1 MAIIKVI
8 QISAETKQAQKAL
21 EEINL
26 TLEQQEDLIKDT
38 QREIEK
44 LEDLRD
50 KTSKKDSNRIKQYN
64 EQIAESNKLLKRTK
78 TRLQENKAARS
89 GVNKE
94 MKTSIDS
101 QRDYSGVLGL
111 VDKQTGGAISGL
123 QGMVQGITGAT
134 KGFKLMKVAIIATG
148 IGALVI
154 AITAVVTAL
163 TNSEAGQNKFA
174 KMMTQ
179 IGVVVGNVTDILGN
193 FGNAIM
199 SLVTGNFDDA
209 LESINKVTDGI
220 KNFGE
225 ETKKEIKLAG
235 ELADKRAEADK
246 LDRELLL
253 ERAEANRKF
262 NELREKAAD
271 KENVS
276 IEDRIAALREAGRID
291 EEITIKEIAAAK
303 LRFEAKQ
310 LENSLKE
317 SKKADLDEEA
327 KLEAELINLETAR
340 LKKSKTLT
348 AEITTNLRE
357 AEAEKKGIIAQA
369 AADQKIIDDEEI
381 KKIKELADLKKE
393 IRDAEVQS
401 EADARALELTK
412 IDEKYQV
419 LIDKA
424 IAFNLATDDLEA
436 ARKIAKD
443 EKQEEFDNKDNE
455 RKQKILDDETV
466 LTKALQ
472 KLEDD
477 KKKQQE
483 ETFNNA
489 VALAG
494 AETKLGKALL
504 LAKQLILTQEF
515 IMDAKAQIVK
525 AKKALGDTAI
535 TGSQAS
541 TDVAGSVAK
550 AANTAPPPFNIP
562 FILTAIA
569 TGASVM
575 SAVKAAIGSTKAA
588 AAAVGG
594 GGGGGS
600 ISSPSISPASAPPA
614 FNVVGASSSNQ
625 LANAIGGQ
633 SPMRAYVV
641 SNDVT
646 TAQGLERNIVEG
658 ATI

>member
-1 MAIIKVI
+1 MAITKVI
-8 QISAETKQAQKAL
+8 QITADTKEAQKAL

-38 QREIEK
+38 QRQIEK

-50 KTSKKDSNRIKQYN
+50 KTSKKDANRIREYN
-64 EQIAESNKLLKRTK
+64 EEITKQNKNLKRTK

-89 GVNKE
+89 DVNKE

-154 AITAVVTAL
+154 AITAVATAL

-235 ELADKRAEADK
+235 ELANKRAEADK

-310 LENSLKE
+310 LENSLSASTKE
-317 SKKADLDEEA
+317 DLDEEIRL
-327 KLEAELINLETAR
+327 KAELINLETAR

-357 AEAEKKGIIAQA
+357 AEAERKGIVAKA
-369 AADQKIIDDEEI
+369 TAEQKIIDDEATKKAEEKKKI
-381 KKIKELADLKKE
+381 ADKKITDDDAAAQKVKDDAKIKEQERLDGIKE
-393 IRDAEVQS
+393 IQDAFETA
-401 EADARALELTK
+401 EAERNAITEEEKATLEA
-412 IDEKYQV
+412 E
-419 LIDKA
+419 KA
-424 IAFNLATDDLEA
+424 IADLDKLNATEEQKAKIVAYWNGKILEGRKKDSDAEENLAKDVVNAKLDIAKRSMALIGEIAGRGSEIGKAMAIGQATISGIEGVQNAFTTAQDSPITVAFPGYPFIQA
-436 ARKIAKD
+436 AIAGAFSAVQIGKIA
-443 EKQEEFDNKDNE
+443 
-455 RKQKILDDETV
+455 
-466 LTKALQ
+466 
-472 KLEDD
+472 
-477 KKKQQE
+477 
-483 ETFNNA
+483 
-489 VALAG
+489 
-494 AETKLGKALL
+494 
-504 LAKQLILTQEF
+504 
-515 IMDAKAQIVK
+515 
-525 AKKALGDTAI
+525 
-535 TGSQAS
+535 
-541 TDVAGSVAK
+541 
-550 AANTAPPPFNIP
+550 
-562 FILTAIA
+562 
-569 TGASVM
+569 
-575 SAVKAAIGSTKAA
+575 STKADGRGGRPSPT
-588 AAAVGG
+588 VSGG
-594 GGGGGS
+594 GGAGAV
-600 ISSPSISPASAPPA
+600 PSLPPS
-614 FNVVGASSSNQ
+614 FNTVGASSSNQ
-625 LANAIGGQ
+625 LASAIGQ
-633 SPMRAYVV
+633 QEQRPVQAYVV